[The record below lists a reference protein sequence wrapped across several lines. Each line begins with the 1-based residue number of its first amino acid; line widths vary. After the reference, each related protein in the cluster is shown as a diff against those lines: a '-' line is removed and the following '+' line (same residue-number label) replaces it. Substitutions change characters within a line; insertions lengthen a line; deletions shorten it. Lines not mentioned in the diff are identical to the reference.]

1 MDDMWPNLAFREASM
16 GMASEND
23 FVAEVISENPSLG
36 TAKFNSGQ
44 ETSLFNMF
52 HLKAT
57 DIFSAVV
64 FVTLGFVIVM
74 LMTGR
79 RWQEALFLQ
88 HYEN

>member
-1 MDDMWPNLAFREASM
+1 
-16 GMASEND
+16 
-23 FVAEVISENPSLG
+23 
-36 TAKFNSGQ
+36 
-44 ETSLFNMF
+44 MF

-64 FVTLGFVIVM
+64 FVTLGFVIGM